1 MNNVSSIDQLF
12 ATANDHLNQ
21 ELAVIA
27 DLLAD
32 ASPELVWDRYG
43 REILARL
50 ESGDCNYRTVA
61 AVHVAAVVRLARRS

>member
-1 MNNVSSIDQLF
+1 MSSIDQLF

-61 AVHVAAVVRLARRS
+61 AVHVAAVVRLARKS